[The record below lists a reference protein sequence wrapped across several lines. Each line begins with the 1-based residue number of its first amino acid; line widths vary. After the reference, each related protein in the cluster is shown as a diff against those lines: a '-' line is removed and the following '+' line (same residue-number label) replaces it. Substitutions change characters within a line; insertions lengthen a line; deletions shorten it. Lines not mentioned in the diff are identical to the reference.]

1 MRIQAPSAW
10 AGRTL
15 AACEVGGDPFRV
27 SFDSQAQADVTKSQF
42 DHLKKYSGLDIDKV
56 KVETEEET
64 LDPHPADAHT
74 DDAETPT
81 EKPRRGGRRK
91 AL

>member
-10 AGRTL
+10 ADRTL
-15 AACEVGGDPFRV
+15 AACEIGGDPFRV

-42 DHLKKYSGLDIDKV
+42 EHLRKYSGLDIDKV
-56 KVETEEET
+56 RVEAEEET
-64 LDPHPADAHT
+64 LDPQPPESRIDDTEVPAG
-74 DDAETPT
+74 
-81 EKPRRGGRRK
+81 KPRRGGRRK